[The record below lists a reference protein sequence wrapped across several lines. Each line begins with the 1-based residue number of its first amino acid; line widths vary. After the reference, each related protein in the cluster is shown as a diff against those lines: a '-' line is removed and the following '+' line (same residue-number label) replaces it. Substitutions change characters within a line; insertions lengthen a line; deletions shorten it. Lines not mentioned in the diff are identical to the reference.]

1 MPYKPKIVTRTLTT
15 ATVTEDL
22 IPKNSGLTN
31 NELDSNFLNIRNASI
46 GIASDD
52 STVIDIGLGNTL
64 KVIGAG
70 GVTTA
75 VSGQSITIDGSGIS
89 GGGTNSFSTIA
100 VAGQSDVV
108 ADSTTDTL
116 TLAAG
121 TGITL
126 TTNTSTDTVTIAS
139 ITPFVNNYNGS
150 GITVLDSSEPLI
162 IKHTGTAWGDTG
174 GGIWLK
180 TSNIYLAG
188 TTSATDTTPGGDTG
202 APVEMRNSEGGDI
215 ALYSGTAEAAADNA
229 GIIIRGPNTLGSNA
243 NQLELNASTSAKIVL
258 KSNTIQIGRA
268 DGDASVTTNGAYDLV
283 LNTNNGSASG
293 SIQIHDGANGNIDIS
308 PNGTGSV
315 VIDTISIKDNTIST
329 NDTNADL
336 QLKFNG
342 TGTLDLA
349 VPTQLTV
356 GGTGEASKLPYDS
369 ANEIRPSG
377 YLKIKI
383 NGTNYV
389 IPYFAVS

>member
-1 MPYKPKIVTRTLTT
+1 MPYKPKITTRGISTT
-15 ATVTEDL
+15 TVSTDS
-22 IPKNSGLTN
+22 IPKNAALTN
-31 NELDSNFLNIRNASI
+31 DELDSNFLNIRDASI

-64 KVIGAG
+64 RVVGAG
-70 GVTTA
+70 GTTTA
-75 VSGQSITIDGSGIS
+75 VSGQTLTITGSS
-89 GGGTNSFSTIA
+89 TGGNSFSTIA
-100 VAGQSDVV
+100 VNGQSNVV

-126 TTNTSTDTVTIAS
+126 TTNATTDTVTIAS
-139 ITPFVNNYNGS
+139 TTPFVNNYNGS

-215 ALYSGTAEAAADNA
+215 ALYSGTAEGAENNA

-243 NQLELNASTSAKIVL
+243 NQLELNSSTSAKIVL

-268 DGDASVTTNGAYDLV
+268 DGDASVTTNGTYDLV

-293 SIQIHDGANGNIDIS
+293 SIQIADGANGNISIS

-315 VIDTISIKDNTIST
+315 IIDTISIKDNTIST

-349 VPTQLTV
+349 VSTSTTIGANGAASALTANPV
-356 GGTGEASKLPYDS
+356 GYIKIKVNGTTYQLPYY
-369 ANEIRPSG
+369 NI
-377 YLKIKI
+377 
-383 NGTNYV
+383 
-389 IPYFAVS
+389 

>member
-1 MPYKPKIVTRTLTT
+1 MPYKPKITTRGISTS
-15 ATVTEDL
+15 TVSADS
-22 IPKNSGLTN
+22 IPKNAAMTN
-31 NELDSNFLNIRNASI
+31 DELDSNFLNIRDASI

-64 KVIGAG
+64 KVIGTG
-70 GVTTA
+70 GLTTA

-100 VAGQSDVV
+100 VAGQSNVV
-108 ADSTTDTL
+108 ADQTTDTL

-126 TTNTSTDTVTIAS
+126 TTNAGTDTVTIAS
-139 ITPFVNNYNGS
+139 TTPFVNNFNGS
-150 GITVLDSSEPLI
+150 GVTLLDSSEALI
-162 IKHTGTAWGDTG
+162 IKQTGTAWDEAN

-180 TSNIYLAG
+180 TTNIYLGG
-188 TTSATDTTPGGDTG
+188 TSSASDTTPGGDTG
-202 APVEMRNSEGGDI
+202 APVEIRNAEAGDI
-215 ALYSGTAEAAADNA
+215 SFYSGTAEGAENNP
-229 GIIIRGPNTLGSNA
+229 GLIIRGPSSLGA
-243 NQLELNASTSAKIVL
+243 NDNQIELNASTSAKIVL

-268 DGDASVTTNGAYDLV
+268 DGDASVTTNGTYDLV

-293 SIQIHDGANGNIDIS
+293 SIQIADGANGNISVS

-349 VPTQLTV
+349 VPTSATIGANGAASALT
-356 GGTGEASKLPYDS
+356 
-369 ANEIRPSG
+369 ANPVG
-377 YLKIKI
+377 YLKIKV
-383 NGTNYV
+383 NGTAYQL
-389 IPYFAVS
+389 PYYNI

>member
-1 MPYKPKIVTRTLTT
+1 MPYKPKITTRGISTT
-15 ATVTEDL
+15 TVTTDT
-22 IPKNSGLTN
+22 IPKGSPMTN
-31 NELDSNFLNIRNASI
+31 DEMDSNLLNLQAASI

-52 STVIDIGLGNTL
+52 STVIDIGMGNTL
-64 KVIGAG
+64 KIAGSG

-75 VSGQSITIDGSGIS
+75 VSGQTLTIT
-89 GGGTNSFSTIA
+89 GGGNSFSTIA
-100 VAGQSDVV
+100 VNGQSDVV

-126 TTNTSTDTVTIAS
+126 TTNATTDTVTIAS
-139 ITPFVNNYNGS
+139 TTPFVNNYNGS

-215 ALYSGTAEAAADNA
+215 ALYSGTAEGAENNA
-229 GIIIRGPNTLGSNA
+229 GIIIRGPNTFTGNSGDIEIIPIDGFVNFKT
-243 NQLELNASTSAKIVL
+243 STQT
-258 KSNTIQIGRA
+258 TI
-268 DGDASVTTNGAYDLV
+268 
-283 LNTNNGSASG
+283 
-293 SIQIHDGANGNIDIS
+293 GANGAAS
-308 PNGTGSV
+308 
-315 VIDTISIKDNTIST
+315 
-329 NDTNADL
+329 A
-336 QLKFNG
+336 
-342 TGTLDLA
+342 
-349 VPTQLTV
+349 LT
-356 GGTGEASKLPYDS
+356 
-369 ANEIRPSG
+369 ANPVG

-383 NGTNYV
+383 NGTTYQL
-389 IPYFAVS
+389 PYYNI